1 MIKDL
6 YLLLDIELLLHKK
19 IIVWGIGEN
28 GKILIEQL
36 IQAGIS
42 DKNLLLCDSDERK
55 QGKKYKGWNIF
66 SPEHIVPVVN
76 SSEYAIVISPINPET
91 QDSILS
97 SAASLNID
105 ILDCYTE
112 WCVKRAICFYRKK
125 AKDNYVQE
133 SHEMMLIRQ
142 DCRALNWFMFAPLY
156 EERFLIYQ
164 PGKVGST
171 SVYQSLIGIN
181 KYAFHTHCLNRL
193 EIGAEKMRSLCE
205 KMGGLKIITMVR
217 EPIMQMLSGMWE
229 NFDQT
234 WRYSE
239 NVNFREIQ
247 NYFFGKDF
255 YLYES
260 EWFNTELKAVF
271 GIDVF
276 AYPFD
281 REKGYVIIEE
291 RGISILLMT
300 MEKMNELEDVIGK
313 FTGIKKFQL
322 DQKNIGSKK
331 AYRFAYSEYKKIVRF
346 SRELLDQI
354 YLVIVKK
361 CVVNSKLN

>member
-1 MIKDL
+1 
-6 YLLLDIELLLHKK
+6 
-19 IIVWGIGEN
+19 
-28 GKILIEQL
+28 
-36 IQAGIS
+36 
-42 DKNLLLCDSDERK
+42 
-55 QGKKYKGWNIF
+55 
-66 SPEHIVPVVN
+66 
-76 SSEYAIVISPINPET
+76 
-91 QDSILS
+91 
-97 SAASLNID
+97 
-105 ILDCYTE
+105 
-112 WCVKRAICFYRKK
+112 
-125 AKDNYVQE
+125 
-133 SHEMMLIRQ
+133 MMFIRQ

-354 YLVIVKK
+354 YFKHFFVKHFYTNDMIETFISRWSDDAGANVLDNRVIIA
-361 CVVNSKLN
+361 